1 MAKQPHAKIQ
11 ILLIK
16 AKIHNILPLLSP
28 QTTTPIF
35 NTTFNSSD
43 HPSNSHKLNTFAKN
57 SVVWDFDLLAVFE
70 DWDGYK
76 SAALPEEKIY
86 KKLV

>member
-35 NTTFNSSD
+35 NTTFNPSD
-43 HPSNSHKLNTFAKN
+43 HSSNSHKLNTFAKN
-57 SVVWDFDLLAVFE
+57 SVV
-70 DWDGYK
+70 
-76 SAALPEEKIY
+76 
-86 KKLV
+86 